1 MTALEDRIDRAER
14 LIVTLLH
21 ARQMLQRLNVNDI
34 RAHDDA
40 AFARAL
46 IADLL
51 NQGWTPPE
59 GHTR

>member
-1 MTALEDRIDRAER
+1 MTAIEDRIDHTER
-14 LIVTLLH
+14 RIVALLG
-21 ARQMLQRLNVNDI
+21 ARRILQYIGARDI

-59 GHTR
+59 GQTR